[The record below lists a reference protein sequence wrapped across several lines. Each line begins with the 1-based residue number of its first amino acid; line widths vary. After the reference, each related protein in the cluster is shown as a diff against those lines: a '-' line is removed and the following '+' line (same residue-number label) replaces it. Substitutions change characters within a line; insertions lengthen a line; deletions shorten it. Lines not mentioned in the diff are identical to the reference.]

1 MGIDTQ
7 LRGIVSLLDDTDE
20 EVIKAINSHLL
31 SKGTPIIDD
40 LNVLYR
46 REKSKDIRARIA
58 NKISF
63 LDNEFTLI
71 SLKKI
76 APQKE
81 INLIDGIALISKLV
95 LPEINKDEFENKIL
109 SFINDLLPSITE
121 DKQPEELMDIY
132 NHYFFHR
139 LLFKIT
145 DITTLHEST
154 LSIYNTINSRNG
166 SAISITLIYFIIARL
181 SGIPI
186 YPLCFKGGLIPV
198 YVKNN
203 KILFYIDIFKK
214 GEIFNED
221 KLISFFEGQKSDND
235 SSIIFEVREDRVL
248 TIIYIETL
256 IQFYSEKKKYKI
268 VDILNRAIEYFGDER
283 FLNIESDEEEED
295 F

>member
-40 LNVLYR
+40 LNILYR

-154 LSIYNTINSRNG
+154 LSVYNTINSRNG

-181 SGIPI
+181 SGIQI

>member
-1 MGIDTQ
+1 
-7 LRGIVSLLDDTDE
+7 
-20 EVIKAINSHLL
+20 
-31 SKGTPIIDD
+31 
-40 LNVLYR
+40 
-46 REKSKDIRARIA
+46 
-58 NKISF
+58 
-63 LDNEFTLI
+63 
-71 SLKKI
+71 
-76 APQKE
+76 
-81 INLIDGIALISKLV
+81 
-95 LPEINKDEFENKIL
+95 
-109 SFINDLLPSITE
+109 
-121 DKQPEELMDIY
+121 MDIY